1 MILAL
6 LALIRGEAGGS
17 ECTVPYKKMCTFLA
31 KKKKNLILRGEMLLL
46 STLLC
51 VNISDKEDGEEWIS
65 ENTEEKKL
73 QDSSYL
79 KPLLPH
85 H

>member
-1 MILAL
+1 MHCAIQKNVYL
-6 LALIRGEAGGS
+6 S
-17 ECTVPYKKMCTFLA
+17 SKKKK
-31 KKKKNLILRGEMLLL
+31 KKKKNLILRDEMLLL

-51 VNISDKEDGEEWIS
+51 VNVSDKEDGEEWIS

-79 KPLLPH
+79 KPFLPH